1 MSAEQPGWVLLGAQP
16 NDKKLQNAA
25 LTNAHLSD
33 RKLSFVAQQRLLYNQ
48 PHVWRKTWIL
58 GSADSPV
65 DLWLFRV
72 SDLPAYLGCHKKA
85 GEIGR
90 REQLFAS
97 RFGHA

>member
-1 MSAEQPGWVLLGAQP
+1 VLSLMIRSSKMQ
-16 NDKKLQNAA
+16 LF
-25 LTNAHLSD
+25 TNAHLSD

>member
-58 GSADSPV
+58 GSTDSPV
-65 DLWLFRV
+65 DLWFFRV

-85 GEIGR
+85 REI
-90 REQLFAS
+90 
-97 RFGHA
+97 